1 MYILEVC
8 YEDEF
13 LADHKNIF
21 ISEKYNEL
29 IKIEATELRKM
40 TEEYNVYHT
49 KITDMEEISKG
60 IWSV

>member
-13 LADHKNIF
+13 FTDHKNIF
-21 ISEKYNEL
+21 ISDKYNEL
-29 IKIEATELRKM
+29 IKIEATELRKRND
-40 TEEYNVYHT
+40 EYNVYHT